1 METVVHIQGNP
12 SSPLTPLIL
21 IHAISGMALPYF
33 ALGSLSSSSSYSSS
47 YSSSSP
53 SSSSLSA
60 NPSQHDDSDFE
71 EEDQGRPV
79 YGLSSPIFESPSAFY
94 RHGKSLP
101 SLAREYV
108 NIIRRDIQ
116 PHGPYLL
123 GGWSMGGMIAVEMAA
138 ILTAQGETVKHV
150 LMIDSIN
157 PTRFLPFQNVHEH
170 LVLSTLTYNAIAS
183 RIEGSSG
190 MDMDTDNTDTDA
202 CMSMMMP
209 TSPISTSSEVSSGA
223 STIMTASSDN
233 SPENSDSGFTSDSDY
248 GDDDDEDG
256 LDSMAGFM
264 QLIREHV
271 SQGLRMLAAY
281 PKCHRPVY
289 LPKTAVTLI
298 KCTTLDSL
306 SPLIR
311 DERKAF
317 ASKTKLDPRNGWR
330 PEQFKSFVSVPFAA
344 THDGCFDEGAS
355 GKLTVILRDVLKDIM

>member
-12 SSPLTPLIL
+12 RSPLTPLIL

-33 ALGSLSSSSSYSSS
+33 TLGSLSSSSYS
-47 YSSSSP
+47 
-53 SSSSLSA
+53 
-60 NPSQHDDSDFE
+60 NPSLHYDFE
-71 EEDQGRPV
+71 DEDQGRPV
-79 YGLSSPIFESPSAFY
+79 YGLSSPIFESRSTFY

-108 NIIRRDIQ
+108 NIIRREIQ

-138 ILTAQGETVKHV
+138 ILTAQGEKVKHV

-157 PTRFLPFQNVHEH
+157 PARFLPFQNVHEH

-183 RIEGSSG
+183 RLEGSSG
-190 MDMDTDNTDTDA
+190 MDADA
-202 CMSMMMP
+202 DSC
-209 TSPISTSSEVSSGA
+209 IN
-223 STIMTASSDN
+223 N
-233 SPENSDSGFTSDSDY
+233 SRRNSDSGFTSDSDY
-248 GDDDDEDG
+248 GDDDDDDG
-256 LDSMAGFM
+256 LYSMAGFM

-271 SQGLRMLAAY
+271 SEGLRMLAAY
-281 PKCHRPVY
+281 PKCGRPPVY
-289 LPKTAVTLI
+289 LPDTAVTLI

-311 DERKAF
+311 DERRAF

-330 PEQFKSFVSVPFAA
+330 PEQFKSFVSIPFAA
-344 THDGCFDEGAS
+344 THDGCFDEGVS
-355 GKLTVILRDVLKDIM
+355 GKLTAILKDVLKDIM

>member
-12 SSPLTPLIL
+12 RSPLTPLIL

-33 ALGSLSSSSSYSSS
+33 TLGSLSSSSYS
-47 YSSSSP
+47 
-53 SSSSLSA
+53 
-60 NPSQHDDSDFE
+60 NPR
-71 EEDQGRPV
+71 RPV
-79 YGLSSPIFESPSAFY
+79 YGLSSPIFESRSTFY

-108 NIIRRDIQ
+108 NIIRREIQ

-138 ILTAQGETVKHV
+138 ILTAQGEKVKHV

-157 PTRFLPFQNVHEH
+157 PARFLPFQNVHEH

-183 RIEGSSG
+183 RLEGEAS
-190 MDMDTDNTDTDA
+190 T
-202 CMSMMMP
+202 MM
-209 TSPISTSSEVSSGA
+209 TTSSN
-223 STIMTASSDN
+223 N
-233 SPENSDSGFTSDSDY
+233 SRRNSDSGFTSDSDY
-248 GDDDDEDG
+248 GDDDDDDG
-256 LDSMAGFM
+256 LYSMAGFM

-271 SQGLRMLAAY
+271 SEGLRMLAAY
-281 PKCHRPVY
+281 PKCGRPPVY
-289 LPKTAVTLI
+289 LPDTAVTLI

-311 DERKAF
+311 DERRAF

-330 PEQFKSFVSVPFAA
+330 PEQFKSFVSIPFAA
-344 THDGCFDEGAS
+344 THDGCFDEGVS
-355 GKLTVILRDVLKDIM
+355 GKLTAILKDVLKDIM